1 METTIPENAFAL
13 GAEENK
19 VLLENVTPDSYFISA
34 GNMIYKFINR
44 IDASDISS
52 TCSYWVWPPE
62 SDWESVLATK
72 EPDEISCFER
82 EISFD
87 HGDEWVWVVG
97 LVEAEEGTSEEVAP
111 PQNEVEPV
119 AAPDDTEKLFP
130 PVEELKGI
138 FDVSGLEGEVEQE
151 EVSEPAEEEEEI
163 PDLADLIR
171 GRGVVDQ
178 ENTELPADDELEPS
192 IPEEASDEP
201 EIKPLAIHEL
211 AKELGMPCR
220 NLGEIAVAQGII
232 DHLGKGYHQT
242 RLAPA
247 DAELLQIWVKED
259 RYEDS
264 SVVEDGEEHENGVA
278 EIPSTEPEAITE
290 PPVDEKAVDGITIPQ
305 EKLEAVLGLEADA
318 VNVELVIRKRINI
331 GEIDKL
337 KQVARLVLGDDE
349 IDELF
354 GDNND

>member
-13 GAEENK
+13 GSEENK
-19 VLLENVTPDSYFISA
+19 VLLENVALGSYFISA
-34 GNMIYKFINR
+34 GNMIYKFING
-44 IDASDISS
+44 IDVSDISS

-62 SDWESVLATK
+62 SDWDAVLATK

-87 HGDEWVWVVG
+87 HGDEWVWVVE
-97 LVEAEEGTSEEVAP
+97 LAEAGEVTSEEVAP

-119 AAPDDTEKLFP
+119 ASPEDAEELPV
-130 PVEELKGI
+130 VEESKGL
-138 FDVSGLEGEVEQE
+138 FNVSGLEGEVEQE
-151 EVSEPAEEEEEI
+151 EISEPAEEEDEI

-178 ENTELPADDELEPS
+178 EDTELPAEEELEPS
-192 IPEEASDEP
+192 TPEEESDEP
-201 EIKPLAIHEL
+201 EIKPLAIHKL
-211 AKELGMPCR
+211 AKELGMLCKD
-220 NLGEIAVAQGII
+220 LGEIAVAQGLI
-232 DHLGKGYHQT
+232 DNLGKGYHQT

-247 DAELLQIWVKED
+247 DAELLQSI
-259 RYEDS
+259 
-264 SVVEDGEEHENGVA
+264 VEDGEEHKNGVA
-278 EIPSTEPEAITE
+278 EMPSAEPESIAE
-290 PPVDEKAVDGITIPQ
+290 PPVEEKAVEEITIPQ

-337 KQVARLVLGDDE
+337 KKVARLVLGDDE

-354 GDNND
+354 GDNDD